1 MSITVIGIGKD
12 WFKQRHKLKMKEMI
26 GDHGKVLMY
35 ENFDELTKGF
45 AELLAAACR
54 KLVVVFV

>member
-1 MSITVIGIGKD
+1 MI
-12 WFKQRHKLKMKEMI
+12 EMT
-26 GDHGKVLMY
+26 GDLGKVLMY
-35 ENFDELTKGF
+35 ENFDELTKDF

>member
-1 MSITVIGIGKD
+1 MSITIIGIGED
-12 WFKQRHKLKMKEMI
+12 WLKQQYKLKMNEMI

-35 ENFDELTKGF
+35 ETFDELANGF